1 MGVCARRGVRNCIRD
16 VLREGG
22 AVVSEKDPLFI
33 HGMDVIMDI
42 LVAIVVGPFWLLFS
56 AIGWIAERFGFKR
69 VVD

>member
-1 MGVCARRGVRNCIRD
+1 M
-16 VLREGG
+16 
-22 AVVSEKDPLFI
+22 SEKDPLFI